1 MLKPCHNCPHQSP
14 EAKHCQSCYLAE
26 KMRRKRLEKRL
37 AHLLHY
43 IDQFI
48 IAVNKI

>member
-1 MLKPCHNCPHQSP
+1 MKLCTGCPHKLP

-26 KMRRKRLEKRL
+26 KMRRDRLEKKL
-37 AHLLHY
+37 AQLLHY

-48 IAVNKI
+48 EAVNVI

>member
-1 MLKPCHNCPHQSP
+1 MKPCPNCPHESP

-26 KMRRKRLEKRL
+26 KMRRERLEKKIVQ
-37 AHLLHY
+37 LLHY

-48 IAVNKI
+48 DAVKKI